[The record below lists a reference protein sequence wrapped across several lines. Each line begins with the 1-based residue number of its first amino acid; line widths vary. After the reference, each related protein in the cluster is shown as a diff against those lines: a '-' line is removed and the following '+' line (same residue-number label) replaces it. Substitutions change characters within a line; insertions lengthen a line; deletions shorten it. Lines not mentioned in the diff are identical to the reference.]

1 MIVQSL
7 NARIKER
14 LEVKQHMPSANI
26 IFPDLRAEMARQNIT
41 IQDIANVIKT
51 GRDTAGAKLSGK
63 RPLHLDEAIAI
74 TDTFFPHED
83 VRQLFKKE

>member
-1 MIVQSL
+1 
-7 NARIKER
+7 
-14 LEVKQHMPSANI
+14 MPSANI

-63 RPLHLDEAIAI
+63 RPLHLGEAIAI
-74 TDTFFPHED
+74 TDAFFPGKD